1 MGACCISHSC
11 VLLSGVK
18 FALKTELK
26 SNIIFASKFIPI
38 GDTADAALASAGA
51 FIVNVLP
58 ILVPDADTGWLSSRL
73 LKSKEC
79 GGMGTPPPSMS
90 TAYGG
95 WSSAPAAVAAAAA
108 ADAMAE
114 DGGV

>member
-1 MGACCISHSC
+1 M
-11 VLLSGVK
+11 K

-38 GDTADAALASAGA
+38 DDKADAALVSAGK

-58 ILVPDADTGWLSSRL
+58 IFVTDADTGWLLSRS
-73 LKSKEC
+73 LKSKGC
-79 GGMGTPPPSMS
+79 GGMGTPPPSRS
-90 TAYGG
+90 TAHGG
-95 WSSAPAAVAAAAA
+95 WSSAPAAVVEAAAAEA
-108 ADAMAE
+108 VAEE